1 MFKNAN
7 VLVTGGA
14 GFVGV
19 NLIRRLLELGANVS
33 ATLHR
38 RPAVLDDPHVRYV
51 KADLRR
57 PEDCAAAVKG
67 ADYVFMCAA
76 NTSGAAVMATT
87 PLAHLTP
94 NVLMNVSM
102 LDAAY
107 QAGVKK
113 FLFISSNTVYPLT
126 DYPVKESDVTNEFY
140 EKYFIVAWM
149 KRFTEIVCE
158 MYATKIAKPM
168 QVCVV
173 RPANIYGEFDDFE
186 WETSHVIPALIR
198 KVVERHD
205 PLEVWGDGN
214 DLKEFIYV
222 QDFIDGMLLAMEK
235 ITDFDPVNI
244 AASRPCTVK
253 DVLAALLKVD
263 NYDDARIVF
272 NADKP
277 SMIPKRLIDV
287 SKAGTRLGFQAR
299 VSLEE
304 GLRRTVSWYRSTL
317 DGKPVAAQPAGGRA
331 V

>member
-1 MFKNAN
+1 MFKNTN
-7 VLVTGGA
+7 VLIAGGA

-19 NLIRRLLELGANVS
+19 NLIKRLLDMGANVS

-38 RPAVLDDPHVRYV
+38 RDPVLDDARIRYIRG
-51 KADLRR
+51 DLRIS
-57 PEDCAAAVKG
+57 EDCATAVNG
-67 ADYVFMCAA
+67 IDYIFMCAA
-76 NTSGAAVMATT
+76 NTSGAAVMEKT

-94 NVLMNVSM
+94 NVLMNISM

-126 DYPVKESDVTNEFY
+126 DFAVKEDDVTNEFY

-168 QVCVV
+168 NVCVV

-198 KVVERHD
+198 KIVERHA

-235 ITDFDPVNI
+235 VEGFDPVNI
-244 AASRPCTVK
+244 ATGYPCTVK
-253 DVLAALLKVD
+253 EVVNVLLKVD
-263 NYDDARIVF
+263 KFSSADIVF
-272 NADKP
+272 DASKP
-277 SMIPKRLIDV
+277 AMIPKRLIDI
-287 SKAGTRLGFQAR
+287 SKANRLLGFDPK

-304 GLRRTVSWYRSTL
+304 GLKKTVNWYRSTL
-317 DGKPVAAQPAGGRA
+317 K
-331 V
+331 

>member
-1 MFKNAN
+1 MSMFRDAN

-19 NLIRRLLELGANVS
+19 NLIRRLLDLGAKVK

-38 RPAVLDDPHVRYV
+38 KPAVIEDARVRY
-51 KADLRR
+51 AQCDLRR
-57 PEDCAAAVKG
+57 PEDCAAAVQG

-76 NTSGAAVMATT
+76 NTSGAAVMAKS

-126 DYPVKESDVTNEFY
+126 DFPVKESDVTNEFY

-149 KRFTEIVCE
+149 KRFTEIVCD

-168 QVCVV
+168 QTCVV

-222 QDFIDGMLLAMEK
+222 QDFIEGMLLAMEK
-235 ITDFDPVNI
+235 IEGFDPINI
-244 AASRPCTVK
+244 AAGEPCTVR
-253 DVLAALLKVD
+253 DVLQTLLKVD
-263 NYDDARIVF
+263 GYEDAKVVF
-272 NADKP
+272 DTSKP
-277 SMIPKRLIDV
+277 TMIPKRLIDV
-287 SKAGTRLGFQAR
+287 SKATAELGFR
-299 VSLEE
+299 PKISMEE
-304 GLRRTVSWYRSTL
+304 GLRRTVMWYRGAR
-317 DGKPVAAQPAGGRA
+317 DNGP
-331 V
+331 

>member
-7 VLVTGGA
+7 VLVSGGT

-19 NLIRRLLELGANVS
+19 NLINRLLELGANVT
-33 ATLHR
+33 ATLHNKPPVVPDAR
-38 RPAVLDDPHVRYV
+38 IRYIQG
-51 KADLRR
+51 DLRR
-57 PEDCAAAVKG
+57 PEDCTAAVHG
-67 ADYVFMCAA
+67 AHYVFMCAA
-76 NTSGAAVMATT
+76 NTSGAAVMAKT

-126 DYPVKESDVTNEFY
+126 DFPVKERDVTNEFY

-168 QVCVV
+168 KVCVV

-186 WETSHVIPALIR
+186 WETSHVIPALVR

-235 ITDFDPVNI
+235 LEGFEPINI
-244 AASRPCTVK
+244 AVGKPCTVRG
-253 DVLAALLKVD
+253 VLAALLRIDGYANAKVV
-263 NYDDARIVF
+263 YDA
-272 NADKP
+272 AKP

-287 SKAGTRLGFQAR
+287 SRAQHRLGFQAR
-299 VSLEE
+299 TSLDE
-304 GLRRTVSWYRSTL
+304 GLARTVAWYRSTL
-317 DGKPVAAQPAGGRA
+317 A
-331 V
+331 

>member
-1 MFKNAN
+1 MFKNTN
-7 VLVTGGA
+7 VLVAGGA

-19 NLIRRLLELGANVS
+19 NLIKRLLDLGANVS
-33 ATLHR
+33 ATLYR
-38 RPAVLDDPHVRYV
+38 SDPVLDDARIRYIRG
-51 KADLRR
+51 DLRI
-57 PEDCAAAVKG
+57 PEDCVTAVAG
-67 ADYVFMCAA
+67 IDYVFMCAA
-76 NTSGAAVMATT
+76 NTSGAAVMAKT

-94 NVLMNVSM
+94 NVLMNISM

-126 DYPVKESDVTNEFY
+126 DFAVKEDDVTNEFY

-168 QVCVV
+168 KVCVV

-198 KVVERHD
+198 KIVERHK

-235 ITDFDPVNI
+235 IEGSDPINI
-244 AASRPCTVK
+244 ATGYPCTVK
-253 DVLAALLKVD
+253 DVLNVLLKVD
-263 NYDDARIVF
+263 NFSDANIVF
-272 NADKP
+272 DASKP
-277 SMIPKRLIDV
+277 TMIPKRLIDI
-287 SKAGTRLGFQAR
+287 SKAKHLLGFDPK

-304 GLRRTVSWYRSTL
+304 GLKKTVTWYRSTS
-317 DGKPVAAQPAGGRA
+317 K
-331 V
+331 

>member
-1 MFKNAN
+1 MFKNTN
-7 VLVTGGA
+7 VLVAGGA

-19 NLIRRLLELGANVS
+19 NLIKRLLDLGANVS
-33 ATLHR
+33 ATLYR
-38 RPAVLDDPHVRYV
+38 SDPVLDDARIRYIRG
-51 KADLRR
+51 DLRI
-57 PEDCAAAVKG
+57 PEDCVTAVAG
-67 ADYVFMCAA
+67 IDYVFMCAA
-76 NTSGAAVMATT
+76 NTSGAAVMAKT

-94 NVLMNVSM
+94 NVLMNISM
-102 LDAAY
+102 LDAVY

-126 DYPVKESDVTNEFY
+126 DFAVKEDDVTNEFY

-168 QVCVV
+168 KVCVV

-198 KVVERHD
+198 KIVERHK

-235 ITDFDPVNI
+235 IEGFDPINI
-244 AASRPCTVK
+244 STGYPCTVK
-253 DVLAALLKVD
+253 DVLNVLLKVD
-263 NYDDARIVF
+263 NFSDANIVF
-272 NADKP
+272 DASKP
-277 SMIPKRLIDV
+277 TMIPKRLIDI
-287 SKAGTRLGFQAR
+287 SKAKHLLGFDPK

-304 GLRRTVSWYRSTL
+304 GLKKTVTWYRSTF
-317 DGKPVAAQPAGGRA
+317 K
-331 V
+331 